1 MAQVINTN
9 IASLNAQR
17 NLNSSQAGSNQA
29 LERLSSGLRIN
40 SAKDD
45 AAGLAISTRFQSQ
58 IKGLNVAMRNA
69 GDGVSLAQT
78 AEGSLGSMTDGLQ
91 RIRELAVQS
100 ANATN
105 SDVDRQALQD
115 EVGQL
120 VAEIT
125 RLGEQTKFN
134 GISLLDGSLSTQL
147 QVGANVGESVSF
159 SIGKL
164 TSDNIG
170 TAKTGGVSAV
180 GSSSALGSGDLTI
193 NGVAIRASSAA
204 DDTAS
209 TSNAAASAISKVAAI
224 NASSAETGVSAVV
237 STNTVAGTDMTA
249 AAASGTITINGTAI
263 SVTTTGDAA
272 SSRTAVVEA
281 INAKSEQTGVIAV
294 DTGDDDQGVTLTAAD
309 GRNITT
315 SFTTVTAASTGI
327 AAASTYTGGYTLV
340 ADSATSSI
348 TVTGGD
354 GTAGSNIANSG
365 LAAGTY
371 TAGTASVTSTA
382 QTVAGGGTANALTTG
397 DLKINGVAIG
407 ASSATDDTAS
417 DTTYTSSSGAASGI
431 SIAAAINRSTDATGV
446 TATVNAT
453 TVVGGT
459 AAQITAAGAAG
470 VGDDADLY
478 INGVSVGTMVGSADQ
493 ASDINDTVDLINA
506 AEGQTGVTATYNGG
520 SITLVAADGR
530 NISVAIDSE
539 SGGLGANF
547 GLAAAST
554 GIGEAQFTTAA
565 TTATATAETTY
576 STVTLSSASE
586 INVSAGVNGNTG
598 LAGVGLEIGNFG
610 GSTEGQYV
618 KDIDISTLDG
628 ANTAIVAIDNALA
641 SVSSERSK
649 LGAVQ
654 NRLESTISNLA
665 VVSENLTA
673 ANSRIQDADFA
684 QEAASLSRS
693 KILQQAG
700 ISILSQA
707 NAAPQQVLSLLQ

>member
-164 TSDNIG
+164 TADNIG
-170 TAKTGGVSAV
+170 TATSGGVSAV
-180 GSSSALGSGDLTI
+180 GSSTALGSGDLSI
-193 NGVAIRASSAA
+193 NGVAIRASSSS

-209 TSNAAASAISKVAAI
+209 TSNAAASAIAKVAAI

-237 STNTVAGTDMTA
+237 STNTVAGSDMTA

-327 AAASTYTGGYTLV
+327 AAAATYTGGYTLV

-354 GTAGSNIANSG
+354 GTAGSSLSNSG

-371 TAGTASVTSTA
+371 AAGTASVTSTA

-407 ASSATDDTAS
+407 ASTASDDTAS

-431 SIAAAINRSTDATGV
+431 SIAAAINRSTDETGV

-478 INGVSVGTMVGSADQ
+478 INGISVGTMVGSADQ
-493 ASDINDTVDLINA
+493 ASDISDTVDLINA

-539 SGGLGANF
+539 GGGLGANF
-547 GLAAAST
+547 GLAAASS

-565 TTATATAETTY
+565 TTAAATAETTY
-576 STVTLSSASE
+576 STVTLNSASE

-610 GSTEGQYV
+610 GATEGQYV

>member
-9 IASLNAQR
+9 IASLAAQR

-91 RIRELAVQS
+91 RIRELSVQS

-105 SDVDRQALQD
+105 SDFDRQALQD
-115 EVGQL
+115 EVSQL

-134 GISLLDGSLSTQL
+134 GISLLDGSLSTQV
-147 QVGANVGESVSF
+147 QVGANVGETVTF

-164 TSDNIG
+164 TADNIG
-170 TAKTGGVSAV
+170 TATTGGVSAV
-180 GSSSALGSGDLTI
+180 GSSSALAAGDLSI
-193 NGVAIRASSAA
+193 NGIAIRSSSSADDAASTASS
-204 DDTAS
+204 
-209 TSNAAASAISKVAAI
+209 AASAISKVAAI
-224 NASSAETGVSAVV
+224 NASSAATGVTAVV
-237 STNTVAGTDMTA
+237 NTNTVAGSDMTA
-249 AAASGTITINGTAI
+249 AAASGSIVINGTTI
-263 SVTTTGDAA
+263 SVTTNGDAA
-272 SSRTAVVEA
+272 SSRTAVVGA
-281 INAKSEQTGVIAV
+281 INAKSEQTGVTAV

-315 SFTTVTAASTGI
+315 SFSTLTAASTGI
-327 AAASTYTGGYTLV
+327 AAAATYTGGYTLV
-340 ADSATSSI
+340 ADSGTSSI

-354 GTAGSNIANSG
+354 GTAGSTIANSG

-371 TAGTASVTSTA
+371 TAGTAAVTSNA
-382 QTVAGGGTANALTTG
+382 QTVAGGGTANTLSTG
-397 DLKINGVAIG
+397 DLVINDVAI
-407 ASSATDDTAS
+407 AATVATDDTAS
-417 DTTYTSSSGAASGI
+417 DVTATSSSKAASGI
-431 SIAAAINRSTDATGV
+431 SIAAAINRSTADTGV
-446 TATVNAT
+446 TATANAT

-459 AAQITAAGAAG
+459 AAAVVAATATAGNTS
-470 VGDDADLY
+470 VLH
-478 INGVSVGTMVGSADQ
+478 INGVNVGTMTVTTIHVD
-493 ASDINDTVDLINA
+493 DIATTVDLINA
-506 AEGQTGVTATYNGG
+506 SEGSTGVTATYNGG
-520 SITLVAADGR
+520 SITLNAADGR
-530 NISVAIDSE
+530 NISVAV
-539 SGGLGANF
+539 NK
-547 GLAAAST
+547 AAASSAT
-554 GIGEAQFTTAA
+554 GLYFGLDASVSGIGQADWAVAGTYAS
-565 TTATATAETTY
+565 TAETT
-576 STVTLSSASE
+576 SSKVTLTSASE
-586 INVSAGVNGNTG
+586 LTVSAGVNGNTA
-598 LAGVGLEIGNFG
+598 LAAVGLEIGSFG
-610 GSTEGQYV
+610 GATEGQYV
-618 KDIDISTLDG
+618 KDIDITTIEG
-628 ANTAIVAIDNALA
+628 ASTAIVAMDNALA

-654 NRLESTISNLA
+654 NRLESTIANLA
-665 VVSENLTA
+665 IVSENLTA

-684 QEAASLSRS
+684 SEAASLSRS
-693 KILQQAG
+693 QILQQAG

>member
-45 AAGLAISTRFQSQ
+45 AAGLSISTRFQSQ
-58 IKGLNVAMRNA
+58 IKGLSVAMRNA

-105 SDVDRQALQD
+105 SAVDRQALQD

-134 GISLLDGSLSTQL
+134 GISLLDGTLSTQL
-147 QVGANVGESVSF
+147 QIGANVGESVSL

-164 TSDNIG
+164 TSNNIG
-170 TAKTGGVSAV
+170 TAKNGGVSAV
-180 GSSSALGSGDLTI
+180 GSSAALGSGDLNI
-193 NGVAIRASSAA
+193 NGVAIRASSSA
-204 DDTAS
+204 DDAAS
-209 TSNAAASAISKVAAI
+209 SANASASAISKVAAI
-224 NASSAETGVSAVV
+224 NASSASTGVTAIV
-237 STNTVAGTDMTA
+237 STNMVAGSGMTA
-249 AAASGTITINGTAI
+249 AANSGSITINGTAI
-263 SVTTTGDAA
+263 SVTTTGDA
-272 SSRTAVVEA
+272 SGSRSAVVEA
-281 INAKSEQTGVIAV
+281 INAKSAQTGVTAT
-294 DTGDDDQGVTLTAAD
+294 DTGDDDKGVTLSSAD

-315 SFTTVTAASTGI
+315 SFTTVSAASTGI
-327 AAASTYTGGYTLV
+327 ATAATYTGGYTLV
-340 ADSATSSI
+340 AGSGVSKI

-354 GTAGSNIANSG
+354 GTAGSSIANSG

-371 TAGTASVTSTA
+371 TAGTAATTSTA
-382 QTVAGGGTANALTTG
+382 QTVASGGTANTLTAG
-397 DLKINGVAIG
+397 SLVINNVAIG
-407 ASSATDDTAS
+407 ASVATDDTAS
-417 DTTYTSSSGAASGI
+417 DVTATSSSKAASGI
-431 SIAAAINRSTDATGV
+431 SIAAAINRSTDKTGV
-446 TATVNAT
+446 TAAVKAT
-453 TVVGGT
+453 SVVGGT
-459 AAQITAAGAAG
+459 AANVAAATAT
-470 VGDDADLY
+470 VGHASALF
-478 INGVSVGTMVGSADQ
+478 INGTNVGTMTAT
-493 ASDINDTVDLINA
+493 ASKSTDIATTVNLINA
-506 AEGQTGVTATYNGG
+506 AAGTTGVTANFNGG
-520 SITLVAADGR
+520 SITMNAADGR
-530 NISVAIDSE
+530 NISVAV
-539 SGGLGANF
+539 NK
-547 GLAAAST
+547 AAAST
-554 GIGEAQFTTAA
+554 AVGAYFGLDASVAGIGQSDFAVAGTYAN
-565 TTATATAETTY
+565 TAETT
-576 STVTLSSASE
+576 SSAVTLSAASE
-586 INVSAGVNGNTG
+586 FTVSAGVNGNTG
-598 LAGVGLEIGNFG
+598 LAGIGLEIGSFG
-610 GSTEGQYV
+610 GATKGQYV
-618 KDIDISTLDG
+618 KDIDISTLSG
-628 ANTAIVAIDNALA
+628 GNTAIVAIDNALA

-649 LGAVQ
+649 LGALQ

>member
-58 IKGLNVAMRNA
+58 IKGLNVAVRNA

-134 GISLLDGSLSTQL
+134 GINLLDGSLSTQL

-170 TAKTGGVSAV
+170 TAKNGGVSAV
-180 GSSSALGSGDLTI
+180 GSSTALGSGDLSI
-193 NGVAIRASSAA
+193 NGVAIRASSSS

-209 TSNAAASAISKVAAI
+209 TANSAASAISKVAAI
-224 NASSAETGVSAVV
+224 NASSAETGVTAIVN
-237 STNTVAGTDMTA
+237 TNTVAGSDMTA
-249 AAASGTITINGTAI
+249 AAASGSITINGTAI

-272 SSRTAVVEA
+272 SSRSAVVEA
-281 INAKSEQTGVIAV
+281 INAKSAQTGVTAT
-294 DTGDDDQGVTLTAAD
+294 DTGDDDKGVTLTSAD

-327 AAASTYTGGYTLV
+327 AAAATYTGGYTLV
-340 ADSATSSI
+340 GDSDVSTI

-354 GTAGSNIANSG
+354 GTAGSSIANSG

-371 TAGTASVTSTA
+371 TAGTAATTSTA
-382 QTVAGGGTANALTTG
+382 QTVASAGTANTLTTG
-397 DLKINGVAIG
+397 DLVINGIAIG
-407 ASSATDDTAS
+407 ASVATDDTAS
-417 DTTYTSSSGAASGI
+417 DVTATSSSKAASGI
-431 SIAAAINRSTDATGV
+431 SIAAAINRGTDETGV
-446 TATVNAT
+446 TATANAT

-459 AAQITAAGAAG
+459 AANVDAATAT
-470 VGDDADLY
+470 VGHSSDLY
-478 INGVSVGTMVGSADQ
+478 INGTNVGTMTATADQ
-493 ASDINDTVDLINA
+493 TADIATTVDLINA
-506 AEGQTGVTATYNGG
+506 SEGTTGVTATYNGG
-520 SITLVAADGR
+520 SITLNAADGR
-530 NISVAIDSE
+530 NISVAVDK
-539 SGGLGANF
+539 
-547 GLAAAST
+547 AAAST
-554 GIGEAQFTTAA
+554 AVGAYFGLDASVAGIGQSDFAVAGTYAN
-565 TTATATAETTY
+565 TAETTS
-576 STVTLSSASE
+576 STVTLTSASE
-586 INVSAGVNGNTG
+586 FTVSAGVNGNTG
-598 LAGVGLEIGNFG
+598 LAGVGLEVGSFG
-610 GSTEGQYV
+610 GATKGQYV

-684 QEAASLSRS
+684 MEAASLSRS

>member
-237 STNTVAGTDMTA
+237 STNTVAGSDMTA

>member
-17 NLNSSQAGSNQA
+17 NLNSSQAGSNKA

-91 RIRELAVQS
+91 RVRELAVQS

-120 VAEIT
+120 VAEIS

-134 GISLLDGSLSTQL
+134 GINLLDGSLSTSL

-164 TSDNIG
+164 TSDAIG
-170 TAKTGGVSAV
+170 TAKTGSVSAI
-180 GSSSALGSGDLTI
+180 GTSAALGSGDLTI
-193 NGVAIRASSAA
+193 NGIAIRASSSA

-209 TSNAAASAISKVAAI
+209 TASASASAIAKVAAI
-224 NASSAETGVSAVV
+224 NASSAQSGVSAVV
-237 STNTVAGTDMTA
+237 DTNTVAGTDMTA
-249 AAASGTITINGTAI
+249 AALSGSITINGTNI
-263 SVTTTGDAA
+263 SVTTTLDAA
-272 SSRTAVVEA
+272 ASRTAVVEA
-281 INAKSEQTGVIAV
+281 INAKSGLTGVTAT
-294 DTGDDDQGVTLTAAD
+294 DTGDDDKGVTLTAAD
-309 GRNITT
+309 GRNIVT
-315 SFTTVTAASTGI
+315 SFTTVTALSTGI
-327 AAASTYTGGYTLV
+327 AAAGTHTGGYTLV
-340 ADSATSSI
+340 ADSDTSSI
-348 TVTGGD
+348 VVTGGD
-354 GTAGSNIANSG
+354 GTATANVANSG

-371 TAGTASVTSTA
+371 AAGTASITSTA
-382 QTVAGGGTANALTTG
+382 QTVAGGGTAKVLVLG
-397 DLKINGVAIG
+397 DLVINGVGIG
-407 ASSATDDTAS
+407 ATSDADDTAS
-417 DTTYTSSSGAASGI
+417 SQAYTSSDAAASGI
-431 SIAAAINRSTDATGV
+431 SIAAAINRASSETGV

-459 AAQITAAGAAG
+459 AAEIAAAGTAVLGEA
-470 VGDDADLY
+470 VDLY
-478 INGVSVGTMVGSADQ
+478 INGTSIGALTGTGTKAT
-493 ASDINDTVDLINA
+493 DITNTVDLINTKA
-506 AEGQTGVTATYNGG
+506 GQTGVTAAYNGA
-520 SITLVAADGR
+520 SITLTAADGR
-530 NISVAIDSE
+530 NISVGLDTTPLGTAV
-539 SGGLGANF
+539 GGQF
-547 GLAAAST
+547 GLAAAAV
-554 GIGEAQFTTAA
+554 GIGEGAGVPLAI
-565 TTATATAETTY
+565 AETTY
-576 STVTLSSASE
+576 SRVTLNSASE
-586 INVSAGVNGNTG
+586 IKVSAGVNGGAGLTG
-598 LAGVGLEIGNFG
+598 IGLEIGTFG
-610 GSTEGQYV
+610 GAANGQYV